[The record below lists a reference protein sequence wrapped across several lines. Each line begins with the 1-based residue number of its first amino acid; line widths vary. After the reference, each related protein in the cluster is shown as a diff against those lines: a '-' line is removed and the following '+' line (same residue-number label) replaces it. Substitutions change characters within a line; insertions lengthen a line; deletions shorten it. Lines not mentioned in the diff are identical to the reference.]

1 MVVIRIVGNV
11 VGELTRSENLARDFE
26 LHTIRGQQDVC
37 FEGSLGYSV
46 AALELRRE
54 IRKLDEPLAGM

>member
-26 LHTIRGQQDVC
+26 LHAIRGQQDVC
-37 FEGSLGYSV
+37 FEGSLG
-46 AALELRRE
+46 
-54 IRKLDEPLAGM
+54 